1 MRPIRLYLEN
11 FGSFREP
18 VEVDFADVDYFALV
32 GATGSGKS
40 TVIDAICFA
49 LYGTVPRWGKE
60 NVVAYALAPS
70 ATSGR
75 VALVFEVS
83 GRRHGV
89 VRTLLR
95 DAKNSVRT
103 KEARLDELD
112 PGVPPTSPMT
122 DLLAKVTNAVA
133 EGEHVTTEV
142 QRITGLEYKF
152 FTQCVV
158 LPQGRFAE
166 FLHAQPR
173 DRQDLLVQLLDAEVY
188 ERIRQ
193 RAVREEDTA
202 KQHATFARNELNRL
216 SGADEP
222 AERAATERLAALKE
236 LASRV
241 GDDLLALTAHDE
253 TVRRLQEEQRAAAG
267 ALAALTRLTMPGDV
281 PGLAEGL
288 RSAEEAVGAASTTV
302 TTLEEAEQLADRR
315 LADLGDRSALGER
328 GSLLEQYLR
337 VAGQAVQARA
347 EADQATS
354 ALPALVERT
363 AAAERALTDAE
374 RERDRLRT
382 AHAGAEVAHSI
393 VVGAPCPACL
403 RPVTELPHH
412 PALAG
417 LSTAEGAVRS
427 ARKHAED
434 ARTHH
439 GRATAEADLLTRHA
453 SKLTTELSDLSRK
466 VAIKAHEPVPA
477 DQPLSAGGPL
487 PGDEPLSAGGR
498 TPGDQ
503 PLSAGGRTPGDE
515 PLSAGGP
522 LPGDEPLSAGG
533 LRSGDE
539 PLPAGRPSPGDGPMG
554 AGRATPGDAA
564 GRPLPG
570 DGPMGVGRAKLG
582 DAAARAGEAA
592 RIGEMARVEL
602 VEITRKLQAF
612 DEAGRQVAAA
622 RQRTR
627 QGRAAL
633 AAAERAAAGL
643 RGRVE
648 QAWREL
654 EAARDTVAGFRPPP
668 VERAD
673 IHQGWAALLA
683 WRDQAAETEREAGRA
698 RGERL
703 AEALRVRDGERAEL
717 VARLGEHELVVPP
730 DFTPM
735 RIGQALATTVAQAES
750 RLERIR
756 EARER
761 ARQLAQEVAD
771 RDEEARVA
779 HELSLLLRA
788 NQFERWLC
796 AEALELLIAAASDT
810 LRDLS
815 DGQYELVLGG
825 KGEIEV
831 VDYAEA
837 GLRRNARTL
846 SGGETFQAALALA
859 LALSDQVAGL
869 AASAA
874 RSLDSIFL
882 DEGFGTLDPATLDTV
897 ATTLERL
904 ASSHERMIGV
914 VTHVPALAD
923 RVPTRYEITRDQ
935 TGSHVQRTTR

>member
-95 DAKNSVRT
+95 DARNSVRT

-112 PGVPPTSPMT
+112 PAVPPASPMA
-122 DLLAKVTNAVA
+122 DLLAGVRNAVA
-133 EGEHVTTEV
+133 EGENVSAEV
-142 QRITGLEYKF
+142 QHITGLEYKF

-173 DRQDLLVQLLDAEVY
+173 ERQDLLVQLLDADVY

-202 KQHATFARNELNRL
+202 RQHATFARNELDRL
-216 SGADEP
+216 AGADEA
-222 AERAATERLAALKE
+222 AEQAAAARFEALKE
-236 LASRV
+236 LAARL
-241 GDDLLALTAHDE
+241 GDDLTALTAHDE
-253 TVRRLQEEQRAAAG
+253 TVRRLQEEQQAAAG
-267 ALAALTRLTMPGDV
+267 ALATLTRLSMPADV
-281 PGLAEGL
+281 PGLADGL
-288 RSAEEAVGAASTTV
+288 RAAEDAVRAAAADV
-302 TTLEEAEQLADRR
+302 AALEEQEQQAERR
-315 LADLGDRSALGER
+315 LTDLGDRSALGDR
-328 GSLLEQYLR
+328 ANLLEHYLR
-337 VAGQAVQARA
+337 VAAQEAQARA
-347 EADQATS
+347 DADRAAA
-354 ALPALVERT
+354 ALPALIERT
-363 AAAERALTDAE
+363 ATAERALADAE
-374 RERDRLRT
+374 RARDRLRT

-393 VVGAPCPACL
+393 VVGEPCPACL

-417 LSTAEGAVRS
+417 LGAAENAVRS

-439 GRATAEADLLTRHA
+439 GKATAEADLLTRHA
-453 SKLTTELSDLSRK
+453 TTLTTEVSALLRQ
-466 VAIKAHEPVPA
+466 VAAEGTRTGESVRAAAARPTRDDHAGTSPQDDSSPPQRTGPA
-477 DQPLSAGGPL
+477 STT
-487 PGDEPLSAGGR
+487 S
-498 TPGDQ
+498 
-503 PLSAGGRTPGDE
+503 
-515 PLSAGGP
+515 
-522 LPGDEPLSAGG
+522 
-533 LRSGDE
+533 
-539 PLPAGRPSPGDGPMG
+539 PAGD
-554 AGRATPGDAA
+554 T
-564 GRPLPG
+564 
-570 DGPMGVGRAKLG
+570 
-582 DAAARAGEAA
+582 RAGEAA
-592 RIGEMARVEL
+592 RPAVEGTRADRTEGRTGRAGDTRIAEAARAADGVQIDAMEGARIREAVREELAEIGGR
-602 VEITRKLQAF
+602 LQAF
-612 DEAGRQVAAA
+612 DVAGGQVTAA

-633 AAAERAAAGL
+633 AAAERTASGL
-643 RGRVE
+643 GGRADR
-648 QAWREL
+648 AWREL
-654 EAARDTVAGFRPPP
+654 EAARDTVAVFRPPP

-673 IHQGWAALLA
+673 LHRGWSALLE
-683 WRDQAAETEREAGRA
+683 WRDQAAGAEREAGRA
-698 RGERL
+698 REERL
-703 AEALRVRDGERAEL
+703 TEARRARDAEREGL
-717 VARLGEHELVVPP
+717 VARLAEYELVVPP

-750 RLERIR
+750 RLERVR

-761 ARQLAQEVAD
+761 AEQLAEQVAD
-771 RDEEARVA
+771 REEEARVA

-796 AEALELLIAAASDT
+796 AEALELLVAAASDT
-810 LRDLS
+810 LRALS

-837 GLRRNARTL
+837 GMRRNARTL

-869 AASAA
+869 AAAAA

-897 ATTLERL
+897 AATLERL
-904 ASSHERMIGV
+904 AAGQERMIGV

-923 RVPTRYEITRDQ
+923 RVPVRYEITRDQ